1 MRKRG
6 YKHTH
11 ETKEKMRQ
19 AYLRNINNA
28 VASIPEDTVLLQRNR
43 FSALLNTMLSEPD
56 VIAVFDAMD
65 NGQWNAFKQIVI
77 EYNGKRNKR
86 NTQ

>member
-28 VASIPEDTVLLQRNR
+28 VASIPEDTVL
-43 FSALLNTMLSEPD
+43 NTMLSEPD
-56 VIAVFDAMD
+56 VIAIFDAMD
-65 NGQWNAFKQIVI
+65 KEQWNAFKQIVI

>member
-6 YKHTH
+6 YKHTD

-28 VASIPEDTVLLQRNR
+28 VASIPEDTVL
-43 FSALLNTMLSEPD
+43 NTMLSEPD

-65 NGQWNAFKQIVI
+65 NGQWNAFKRIVI

>member
-1 MRKRG
+1 MRKPG

-19 AYLRNINNA
+19 AYLRNINTA
-28 VASIPEDTVLLQRNR
+28 ITSIPEDTV
-43 FSALLNTMLSEPD
+43 FNTMLSEPH

>member
-1 MRKRG
+1 
-6 YKHTH
+6 
-11 ETKEKMRQ
+11 
-19 AYLRNINNA
+19 
-28 VASIPEDTVLLQRNR
+28 
-43 FSALLNTMLSEPD
+43 MLSEPD

-65 NGQWNAFKQIVI
+65 NGQWNAFKRIVI

>member
-28 VASIPEDTVLLQRNR
+28 VASIPEDTVL
-43 FSALLNTMLSEPD
+43 NTMLSEPD

-65 NGQWNAFKQIVI
+65 NGQWNAFKRIVI

>member
-28 VASIPEDTVLLQRNR
+28 VASIPEDTVL
-43 FSALLNTMLSEPD
+43 NTMLSEPD
-56 VIAVFDAMD
+56 VIAIFDAMD
-65 NGQWNAFKQIVI
+65 NGQWNAFKRIVI